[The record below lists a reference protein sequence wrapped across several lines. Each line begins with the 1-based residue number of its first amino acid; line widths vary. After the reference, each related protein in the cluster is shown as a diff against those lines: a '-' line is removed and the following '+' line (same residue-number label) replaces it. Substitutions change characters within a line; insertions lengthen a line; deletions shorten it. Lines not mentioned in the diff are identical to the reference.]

1 MSKFTT
7 APLETEASE
16 LLETGSA
23 SDAIF
28 FGILNGLENQT
39 IVPAQRLVEVDLA
52 ANFGVSRNSVREGLQ
67 RLAAEGVVELLRHKG
82 AVIRSLSFQ
91 DTLDVLDVA
100 ELMTG
105 LLARA
110 AASATPKSEQVRAI
124 EQVVRELKAADK
136 AHDSAAFSLARRRFY
151 RVLLELGGNRELR
164 RLFPAIHMPIVYAQ
178 YRLPSLQQLRLRDYG
193 RIAAAVL
200 AKDADKAEALG
211 REHVQNVRTSICE
224 APGVQLPSYADRRPS

>member
-1 MSKFTT
+1 MSKLTSV
-7 APLETEASE
+7 PRETEESG

-28 FGILNGLENQT
+28 FAILSGLENQT
-39 IVPAQRLVEVDLA
+39 LVPAQRLIEVDLA
-52 ANFGVSRNSVREGLQ
+52 ATFGVSRNSVREGLQ

-110 AASATPKSEQVRAI
+110 AARTKLTFEQAHMI
-124 EQVVRELKAADK
+124 EQVVRELKTTDK
-136 AHDSAAFSLARRRFY
+136 ARDGAGFTLARRRFY
-151 RVLLELGGNRELR
+151 RALLELGGNRELR
-164 RLFPAIHMPIVYAQ
+164 RLFPTIHMPIVYAQ

-200 AKDADKAEALG
+200 ANDVDKAEALG
-211 REHVQNVRTSICE
+211 REHVQNVRALICE
-224 APGVQLPSYADRRPS
+224 AQQPTRAK